1 MEPEIYSQITSR
13 PFHSKNRRGRQRKQ
27 NQQKLLILMIII
39 FAFGFFAGFFIGRS
53 QISKITFVMPESQA
67 VPGEIIS
74 TGQSSSLSKQ
84 KKTIPENLP
93 WYLTLVNFEYPLD
106 KNFAPESLGV
116 ANNSYETDSRIVD
129 TTKKMIADARKEGV
143 RIVAISAFRDYDYQT
158 ELFEN
163 KVIRLQQSKGYSV
176 TKAREEAATVVAYPG
191 TSEHQLGLALDLVD
205 ARHVKLDE
213 SQENTA
219 AYQWLFQH
227 CAEYG
232 FIVRYPNGKTDITG
246 IIYEPWHF
254 RYVGE
259 EAAKIIM
266 EKEIT
271 LEEYLLEYYEQ

>member
-1 MEPEIYSQITSR
+1 MKQDQRDRSVRKKSKVPTKR
-13 PFHSKNRRGRQRKQ
+13 SKNKQ
-27 NQQKLLILMIII
+27 QFLKLLIS
-39 FAFGFFAGFFIGRS
+39 FTVVAFFLGLILGFFIS
-53 QISKITFVMPESQA
+53 SKKDPTIDFVMSPATTEGTNVQKS
-67 VPGEIIS
+67 EK
-74 TGQSSSLSKQ
+74 SK
-84 KKTIPENLP
+84 KIEKNLP
-93 WYLTLVNFEYPLD
+93 WNLTLVNKDNPLPET
-106 KNFAPESLGV
+106 FVPESLADADNG
-116 ANNSYETDSRIVD
+116 YEADSRITD
-129 TTKKMIADARKEGV
+129 ALKKMIADARSTENV
-143 RIVAISAFRDYDYQT
+143 RIIALSAYRDYEYQK
-158 ELFEN
+158 ELFDD
-163 KVIRLQQSKGYSV
+163 KVQRLQQEKGYSV

-219 AYQWLFQH
+219 AYKWLYKH

-266 EKEIT
+266 EKGIT
-271 LEEYLLEYYEQ
+271 LEEYIEEYYTES

>member
-1 MEPEIYSQITSR
+1 MKQDQRDRSVRKKSKVPTKR
-13 PFHSKNRRGRQRKQ
+13 SKNKQ
-27 NQQKLLILMIII
+27 QFLKLLIS
-39 FAFGFFAGFFIGRS
+39 FTVVAFFLGLLLGFFIG
-53 QISKITFVMPESQA
+53 SKKDPTIDFVMSPATTEGTNVQKS
-67 VPGEIIS
+67 EK
-74 TGQSSSLSKQ
+74 SK
-84 KKTIPENLP
+84 KIEKNLP
-93 WYLTLVNFEYPLD
+93 WNLTLVNKDNPLPET
-106 KNFAPESLGV
+106 FVPESLADADNG
-116 ANNSYETDSRIVD
+116 YEADSRITD
-129 TTKKMIADARKEGV
+129 ALKKMIADARSTENV
-143 RIVAISAFRDYDYQT
+143 RIIALSAYRDYEYQK
-158 ELFEN
+158 ELFDD
-163 KVIRLQQSKGYSV
+163 KVQRLQQEKGYSV

-219 AYQWLFQH
+219 AYKWLYKH

-266 EKEIT
+266 EKGIT
-271 LEEYLLEYYEQ
+271 LEEYIEEY